1 MEDSKIIGKYL
12 KQELEKTEFD
22 LEFPS
27 ELETQENLAKYW
39 KEEKKPPM
47 PPPRSSW
54 TPLKTKEINK
64 LYNEAKEDYLQIAM
78 TIKLI

>member
-1 MEDSKIIGKYL
+1 ML
-12 KQELEKTEFD
+12 
-22 LEFPS
+22 
-27 ELETQENLAKYW
+27 
-39 KEEKKPPM
+39 
-47 PPPRSSW
+47 PPRSSS